1 MIKLKRCPFCGGEA
15 EIERDV
21 GRKGWVVSIV
31 CWNCDL
37 AMGGGIY
44 YDSLDEAIESVV
56 KVWNKRHEPPTP
68 HGAIVPAGNYRLKK
82 VVV

>member
-15 EIERDV
+15 GFECWI
-21 GRKGWVVSIV
+21 GRKGFEASVS
-31 CWNCDL
+31 CDCGAL
-37 AMGGGIY
+37 VTEGIY
-44 YDSLDEAIESVV
+44 YDSQEEAEERTI
-56 KVWNKRHEPPTP
+56 KKWNKRHEPPTP